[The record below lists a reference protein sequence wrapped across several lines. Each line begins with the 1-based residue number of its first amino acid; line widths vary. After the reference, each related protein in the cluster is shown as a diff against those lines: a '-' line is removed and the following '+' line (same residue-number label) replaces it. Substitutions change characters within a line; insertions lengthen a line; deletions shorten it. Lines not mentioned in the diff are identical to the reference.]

1 MTKAGIFLLLL
12 LLLIPAATAATVTI
26 TPATIVS
33 GDTVTVNVQDLSE
46 NATFTLGISAEF
58 DVTPGDVFSFKARD
72 LTLPFSLDQGEV
84 NAYTKGTHW
93 TELSAPLSDGGS
105 VVMRYNADENGESR
119 ISEPRNL
126 PRGTYRYVALTG
138 ETAAGSIVT
147 RMEVTGKKKGPSDGT
162 ISFALDGVERGTA
175 TVAVY
180 IDGSEALSQRIVIG
194 PSPTPTETAAP
205 SSGGSSG
212 SSGGHSG
219 SSGSTVPGP
228 ATTSSADGKASLTG
242 TDIDGA
248 GLLALAVEGTVPAGW
263 SAAGRAYAVTPA
275 DRTFASPA
283 VLSFRL
289 PAPETPATIAR
300 YENGAWSMVPS
311 KIEGDQITTTVS
323 RGGSYALLV
332 PAAPDPTTPAV
343 ATTAAVTTAADTPA
357 TPTAAAT
364 PLSPLLPVIALA
376 LLLLG
381 WGRRL

>member
-1 MTKAGIFLLLL
+1 MILLFLMV
-12 LLLIPAATAATVTI
+12 PAATAATVTI
-26 TPATIVS
+26 TPAEINA
-33 GDTVTVNVQDLSE
+33 GDTVTVDVKDLSN
-46 NATFTLGISAEF
+46 NALFSLGIRGDF
-58 DVTPGDVFSFKARD
+58 DVNPGDKFSFSARD
-72 LTLPFSLDQGEV
+72 LTLPFSLGSGEV
-84 NAYTKGTHW
+84 SAFTRGTNW
-93 TELSAPLSDGGS
+93 TGLSAKQGNKSISLSNS
-105 VVMRYNADENGESR
+105 ADANGEVR
-119 ISEPRNL
+119 ITEAYNIS
-126 PRGTYRYVALTG
+126 RGTYEAITLDGRATP
-138 ETAAGSIVT
+138 TARSIIAEMT
-147 RMEVTGKKKGPSDGT
+147 MKGTKMGPNDGT

-180 IDGSEALSQRIVIG
+180 IDGSEALSQRIAIG
-194 PSPTPTETAAP
+194 SSPTPTETAAP
-205 SSGGSSG
+205 SSGGNGG
-212 SSGGHSG
+212 SSGG
-219 SSGSTVPGP
+219 SSGP
-228 ATTSSADGKASLTG
+228 ATPAPAATSSADGKASLTG

-332 PAAPDPTTPAV
+332 PAVPDPTTTTV